1 LGRFVSPLGILV
13 GDIINL
19 VDDTASGRQKY
30 HAMAFDGE
38 NILILWQDA
47 RRGVTIPDSC
57 DNTVQLTSILTDVYG
72 QFVSKSRDGIPGG
85 KMFKYSNL

>member
-19 VDDTASGRQKY
+19 VDYTSSGRQKY
-30 HAMAFDGE
+30 QAMTFDGE

-47 RRGVTIPDSC
+47 RRGVTIPESC

-72 QFVSKSRDGIPGG
+72 QFVSKSGYSIPGG
-85 KMFKYSNL
+85 KMG